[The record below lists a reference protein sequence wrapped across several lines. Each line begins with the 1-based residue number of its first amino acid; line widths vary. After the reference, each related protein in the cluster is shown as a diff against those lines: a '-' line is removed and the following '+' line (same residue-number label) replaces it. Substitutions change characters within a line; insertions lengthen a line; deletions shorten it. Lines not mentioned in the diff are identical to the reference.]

1 MVGGL
6 VPRMCSPR
14 YPNVLWSVVT
24 MSKLADMYI
33 TFNEIADDVIT
44 GRVPSDIFL
53 KGDPDLMCAED
64 FEMDTWELCELLKR
78 AYLAGMGA

>member
-1 MVGGL
+1 MDGMAGIL
-6 VPRMCSPR
+6 GSPR
-14 YPNVLWSVVT
+14 YPSVLWSVVT

-64 FEMDTWELCELLKR
+64 FKMDTWELCEVLKR